1 MNPFSQGWS
10 NTATSSRNANPGPSM
25 YGALP
30 YAPTAAT
37 PNVIRF
43 DFSTSTRT
51 VLNSV
56 VNGPQSQTYFRV
68 TTDSTAAGFSMVQ
81 NARHETI
88 AIIEWRKHPVVE
100 ICGIVANRKTSQFL
114 PLSPDKTHRIMN
126 VQGRNFRWMPD
137 AHHIGLYSV
146 SPVNPQFFGR
156 IFQTRDGTAF
166 EISAEALQ
174 LGLLEI
180 FVVSALLLMCGRN
193 ID

>member
-1 MNPFSQGWS
+1 MNPFSQGWTNPTS
-10 NTATSSRNANPGPSM
+10 NRNANQGPSM

-43 DFSTSTRT
+43 DFLTSTRT

-100 ICGIVANRKTSQFL
+100 ICGVVSNRKTSQFL
-114 PLSPDKTHRIMN
+114 PLSPDKTG
-126 VQGRNFRWMPD
+126 VTG
-137 AHHIGLYSV
+137 
-146 SPVNPQFFGR
+146 
-156 IFQTRDGTAF
+156 IF
-166 EISAEALQ
+166 
-174 LGLLEI
+174 
-180 FVVSALLLMCGRN
+180 
-193 ID
+193 

>member
-10 NTATSSRNANPGPSM
+10 NTTNTRDAGAGQSGSQWRQGPSV

-30 YAPTAAT
+30 YPAQNAAPNAIGFAFL
-37 PNVIRF
+37 PSNGG
-43 DFSTSTRT
+43 TS

-100 ICGIVANRKTSQFL
+100 ICGIVSNRNTSQFL
-114 PLSPDKTHRIMN
+114 SLSADRT
-126 VQGRNFRWMPD
+126 
-137 AHHIGLYSV
+137 
-146 SPVNPQFFGR
+146 
-156 IFQTRDGTAF
+156 
-166 EISAEALQ
+166 
-174 LGLLEI
+174 
-180 FVVSALLLMCGRN
+180 
-193 ID
+193 